1 MLVILV
7 SGTRDPLTQRHKDL
21 IRNEISKKVT
31 KDNTYLLVHG
41 NCSGVDKYAEEVALS
56 LGCQV
61 KRYNAEWK
69 RYGRGAGPIRN
80 QYMIDDSLPHIAIA
94 FPSPS
99 SIGTKD
105 CIKRLETYS
114 RRDDTRLISLDIIP
128 IE

>member
-1 MLVILV
+1 MIVILV
-7 SGTRDPLTQRHKDL
+7 SGTRDPLIQRHKDL
-21 IRNEISKKVT
+21 IREEISKKVT

-61 KRYNAEWK
+61 RRYNADWK
-69 RYGRGAGPIRN
+69 RYGRSAGPIRN

-94 FPSPS
+94 FPSLN
-99 SIGTKD
+99 SIGTID
-105 CIKRLETYS
+105 CIKRLKTYS
-114 RRDDTRLISLDIIP
+114 TKDDTRLLSLDIIN